1 MTSRLAIM
9 EQTGLALGC
18 ILGGF
23 LSCLGD
29 SYNVNILLRITLT
42 VVTMGLCIF
51 GIKEERIFGSGIQR
65 PNLVSHLKEGLF
77 TVFSRR
83 DFPFILAGMLFTGFF
98 ITPIETYWQPV
109 YLKLSDSSQG
119 TWMLGVLSFVG
130 FFLAAAGNSICRRL
144 LIKYPGRQWRIYS
157 ISRVLGGSA
166 LLILALFQSAW
177 IFVILY
183 GGIYMLL
190 GTGSVAENT
199 LINQYTPGPLRASVL
214 SVGSFLLQTG
224 SMFGSVYSSLTVGHI
239 DVTGLW
245 LTSGGV
251 LIGYTFLITLLLM
264 AQKKKI
270 NLYDIESFENS

>member
-1 MTSRLAIM
+1 
-9 EQTGLALGC
+9 
-18 ILGGF
+18 
-23 LSCLGD
+23 
-29 SYNVNILLRITLT
+29 
-42 VVTMGLCIF
+42 
-51 GIKEERIFGSGIQR
+51 
-65 PNLVSHLKEGLF
+65 
-77 TVFSRR
+77 
-83 DFPFILAGMLFTGFF
+83 
-98 ITPIETYWQPV
+98 
-109 YLKLSDSSQG
+109 
-119 TWMLGVLSFVG
+119 MLGVLSFVG
-130 FFLAAAGNSICRRL
+130 FFLAAAGNTLCRRL

-157 ISRVLGGSA
+157 ISRVLGGSV
-166 LLILALFQSAW
+166 LLILALFKSAW

>member
-1 MTSRLAIM
+1 M

-29 SYNVNILLRITLT
+29 SYNANILLRITLT
-42 VVTMGLCIF
+42 AVTMGLCIF
-51 GIKEERIFGSGIQR
+51 GIKEERIFVSGTRR
-65 PNLVSHLKEGLF
+65 PNLARHLKEGF
-77 TVFSRR
+77 VTVFSKR

-130 FFLAAAGNSICRRL
+130 FFLAAAGNSLCRRL

-183 GGIYMLL
+183 GGIYLFL

-224 SMFGSVYSSLTVGHI
+224 SMFGSVYSSLTVGRI